1 MTACKSE
8 GELRAFLDAEL
19 PDEMMMMAVRSHLE
33 SCVTCRRT
41 AARLESDSAW
51 ASRQL
56 AVMIH
61 SELEAVPSTDRALD
75 CLIHRIQARPSLKE
89 RMAEMLGLDNHRWRP
104 ALIALVLLVVA
115 VSFTFEPV
123 RVAAGDILSIFRVQ
137 EFAVIPVG
145 PEQMERMEE
154 IGRLLEENY
163 FLSEPIMVEEPEV
176 ETIATLREASVAAGF
191 AARAPEYLPEDFAP
205 AEGIEV
211 TGPGSAQVTVDVELA
226 RSLFVM
232 AGLDPA
238 LLPDSLG
245 AQPLAVSLFP
255 MVKQTW
261 LYQSRTAL
269 TFLQGPS
276 PVVGFP
282 DDVDPAA
289 LGAAALQLL
298 GMSEREAERV
308 SKAIDWTTTLVLPIP
323 TDFVSFREVT
333 IDGTT
338 GLVLSEEYDHLG
350 SHSALMWQK
359 DGIVYF
365 MQGNLQMSHLMDVAD
380 SIR

>member
-1 MTACKSE
+1 MTACTSE

-19 PDEMMMMAVRSHLE
+19 PDEMMTAVRSHLE

-41 AARLESDSAW
+41 AARLESDSVW
-51 ASRQL
+51 ASRQM
-56 AVMIH
+56 AVMVDF
-61 SELEAVPSTDRALD
+61 ELEAIPSTARALARLTD
-75 CLIHRIQARPSLKE
+75 RIQAKPSWKE
-89 RMAEMLGLDNHRWRP
+89 RMAEMFGLDKRRWRP
-104 ALIALVLLVVA
+104 ALIALALVVVA

-123 RVAAGDILSIFRVQ
+123 RVVAGDFLAIFRVQ
-137 EFAVIPVG
+137 EFAVISIG

-154 IGRLLEENY
+154 IGRLLEQNY
-163 FLSEPIMVEEPEV
+163 FLSEPIIVEEPAV
-176 ETIATLREASVAAGF
+176 ETIATLDEVSVAAGF
-191 AARAPEYLPEDFAP
+191 AARTPEYLPEGFVP
-205 AEGIEV
+205 VEGIEV
-211 TGPGSAQVTVDVELA
+211 SGPGSAQSTVDLELA

-245 AQPLAVSLFP
+245 EQPLTVSLSP

-261 LYQSRTAL
+261 RYQYRAAL
-269 TFLQGPS
+269 IFLQGPS

-298 GMSEREAERV
+298 GMSEHEAERV
-308 SKAIDWTTTLVLPIP
+308 SNAIDWTTTLVLPIP
-323 TDFVSFREVT
+323 TDIVSFREVT
-333 IDGTT
+333 IDGTR
-338 GLVLSEEYDHLG
+338 GLVLSEAYDRLG

-359 DGIVYF
+359 DGIVYLI
-365 MQGNLQMSHLMDVAD
+365 QGNLQMSDLMDVAD

>member
-19 PDEMMMMAVRSHLE
+19 PDEMITAVRSHLE
-33 SCVTCRRT
+33 SCATCRRT

-51 ASRQL
+51 ASRQM
-56 AVMIH
+56 AMMVH
-61 SELEAVPSTDRALD
+61 SELEAVPSTARALARLTD
-75 CLIHRIQARPSLKE
+75 RIQAKPSWKE
-89 RMAEMLGLDNHRWRP
+89 RMVEMLGLDNRRWRP
-104 ALIALVLLVVA
+104 ALIALALVVVA
-115 VSFTFEPV
+115 VSFTLEPV
-123 RVAAGDILSIFRVQ
+123 RVAAGDFLAIFRVQ
-137 EFAVIPVG
+137 EFAVIPIG

-154 IGRLLEENY
+154 IGWLLEQNF

-176 ETIATLREASVAAGF
+176 ETIATLDEASVAAGF
-191 AARAPEYLPEDFAP
+191 AARTPEYLPEGFVP
-205 AEGIEV
+205 VEGIEV
-211 TGPGSAQVTVDVELA
+211 TGPGSAQLAVDVELA

-232 AGLDPA
+232 AGLDPT

-245 AQPLAVSLFP
+245 EQPLAVSLFP

-261 LYQSRTAL
+261 RHQYPGAL
-269 TFLQGPS
+269 IFLQGPS
-276 PVVGFP
+276 PEVGFP

-298 GMSEREAERV
+298 GMSEHEAERM
-308 SKAIDWTTTLVLPIP
+308 SNAIDWTTTLVLPIP
-323 TDFVSFREVT
+323 TDIVSFREVT
-333 IDGTT
+333 IDGTR
-338 GLVLSEEYDHLG
+338 GLVLSEEYDRLG

-359 DGIVYF
+359 DGIVYL
-365 MQGNLQMSHLMDVAD
+365 MQGNMQMSDLMDVAD